1 MSAAQTPGSL
11 PVPNVGST
19 LAMTGGSIVTK
30 GADSA
35 GVYIRNDS
43 SITLDGVTVSAS
55 GAVFS
60 SDFSKS
66 GQTQTIVV
74 GAGSV
79 LSSVSDVLLRGIGRA
94 SCRER
99 VCKYV

>member
-1 MSAAQTPGSL
+1 
-11 PVPNVGST
+11 
-19 LAMTGGSIVTK
+19 MTGGSIVTK

-79 LSSVSDVLLRGIGRA
+79 LSSVSDVLLRVDRSTDGEDGIVRSEERRVGKGCV
-94 SCRER
+94 STCRSR
-99 VCKYV
+99 W